1 MELSVDEG
9 TIVLEPLEGMAGVT
23 VHVVVTVRSSTIRK
37 KDHDL
42 VNGLWVLGEVV
53 LRLGVQSLSSENS
66 LGSKYPK
73 HVRVLQMGLGM
84 PLLSVNK
91 VGEFGGVTDEEDGG
105 VIEDPIPVTLI
116 SSELDGEATGVASG
130 IGRARFTTDSGET
143 DCCADSLS
151 HRPQQRLR
159 SDVTEI
165 MGDLEVTVSTSTFG
179 MDNSLRNALSVKVS
193 EEVNV
198 VEVLKEERAVDAS
211 PLSSI
216 WLGDGCAV

>member
-37 KDHDL
+37 EDHDL

-53 LRLGVQSLSSENS
+53 
-66 LGSKYPK
+66 PK

-151 HRPQQRLR
+151 HRPQQRLG